1 MFLPRASGYNNCFEL
16 LGFDILIDEDLKL
29 WLLEINLTPSLVPE
43 NELDFNIKSNLVA
56 DLFSLTGINNIHYKH
71 QQSTNKHD
79 PYKNIKEG
87 DHILKKNFLKQ
98 KGKIFGNK
106 RSIELVTMNT
116 P

>member
-71 QQSTNKHD
+71 Q
-79 PYKNIKEG
+79 
-87 DHILKKNFLKQ
+87 
-98 KGKIFGNK
+98 
-106 RSIELVTMNT
+106 
-116 P
+116 